1 MHGSSGSG
9 REPSIYSMRAKDVI
23 GQVVSQT
30 TQVEPDSD
38 ETQLTHEDET
48 QLTHEDWAELSKI
61 IDETPLVTMHESQ
74 IALR

>member
-38 ETQLTHEDET
+38 ETQLTP
-48 QLTHEDWAELSKI
+48 EDWAELSKI